1 MGAGESPGGRRGVDQ
16 EELVFTY
23 VRMYPRTYVPTG
35 VRTYVLVYV
44 HTYVHVCG
52 WVFQCLRLYRYV
64 TYVRQ
69 LKGGKVDSRKVLF
82 VTALDEHCTW
92 RLVLLH
98 PAAPSAGGALLTVR
112 LRRKWPPKPGP
123 KPFRGS

>member
-1 MGAGESPGGRRGVDQ
+1 MERNGAWERESVGAGDGGGTKRSWY
-16 EELVFTY
+16 L
-23 VRMYPRTYVPTG
+23 RTYVPTYVRTYG
-35 VRTYVLVYV
+35 RTYVLVYV

-82 VTALDEHCTW
+82 VTTLDEHCTW

-98 PAAPSAGGALLTVR
+98 PAAQSAGGAQLTLR
-112 LRRKWPPKPGP
+112 LRRK
-123 KPFRGS
+123 

>member
-1 MGAGESPGGRRGVDQ
+1 MERNGAWERERVGAGDGGGPRGAGI
-16 EELVFTY
+16 Y
-23 VRMYPRTYVPTG
+23 VRTYPRTYVPTG
-35 VRTYVLVYV
+35 VRTYLCMYIRTYTFVAGCSNAYV
-44 HTYVHVCG
+44 CTDM
-52 WVFQCLRLYRYV
+52 LR

-98 PAAPSAGGALLTVR
+98 PAAPSAGGAQLTLR
-112 LRRKWPPKPGP
+112 LRRK
-123 KPFRGS
+123 

>member
-1 MGAGESPGGRRGVDQ
+1 MGAGESRGGRRGGTKRSWY
-16 EELVFTY
+16 LRTY
-23 VRMYPRTYVPTG
+23 VRTHVRTYG
-35 VRTYVLVYV
+35 RTYVLVYV

-82 VTALDEHCTW
+82 VTMLDEHCTW

-98 PAAPSAGGALLTVR
+98 PAAQSAGGAQLTLR
-112 LRRKWPPKPGP
+112 LRRK
-123 KPFRGS
+123 